1 MVLIPKENERD
12 IEEMSSEITKGL
24 KIVSVSHM
32 DEVLDYALFERAGGI
47 EDGH

>member
-32 DEVLDYALFERAGGI
+32 DEVFDYAFLKEQEG
-47 EDGH
+47 